1 MLLSNDA
8 PYGEPHKGTYGPGGT
23 MRVATRAVILSA
35 VARLSLFA
43 LSGVASASNPVG
55 SAKWC
60 ANHPHSKLAAC
71 KSGGG
76 GTERQ

>member
-43 LSGVASASNPVG
+43 LSGVG